1 MESASIAGS
10 ERGCR
15 ILIARSI
22 LLLLLVRGVSFAQ
35 TDDSIA
41 ISEVRSTDRNPPA
54 TGQPAE
60 NPTSQPSEQKPPKYY
75 FRPKAMSASRSDEP
89 ASYARPLSEWG
100 YDPLEPVDWLLFG
113 VEQRT
118 RYEYFDDDYVNDLE
132 RRQPFLMRS
141 RSFLGVQDILDPFRF
156 GVEFQDSRA
165 FNTKYPD
172 STQDVNEND
181 FLQAYAELYFKDAAG
196 QGQPL
201 SFQVGRLAN
210 DYVDRRLRSR
220 NGYRNTTNAFDGF
233 RLRAGDQESLWELEF
248 FAAQPVAIRPRRLDY
263 GDEQRWF
270 YGLVGA
276 WRGWAPA
283 TTLEPYYLILDN
295 DRRGWKQKDIEVHT
309 FGLRAYGDIPKTRFD
324 YDVDAA
330 YQYGRNRG
338 LSHRALAAHTELG
351 YTFNHKWK
359 PRLAAWLNY
368 ATGDRSPNDGVQ
380 QRFNRLFGSSN
391 GHYGSTDFFEWSN
404 TLSPAMELRCEPDSK
419 TLLSCVY
426 RAHWLASKRDSWIR
440 TERIDPEGHSGRFIG
455 HEIDLYARRK
465 VTDLLTIE
473 IGYAHFI
480 PGNFTEQTGE
490 APDSDRL
497 FISTILHF

>member
-1 MESASIAGS
+1 MEAASIDGLA
-10 ERGCR
+10 RGCQVQMTR
-15 ILIARSI
+15 SMLWLLIVHGAA
-22 LLLLLVRGVSFAQ
+22 FAQ
-35 TDDSIA
+35 SDTSADASGDQS
-41 ISEVRSTDRNPPA
+41 SDCNPP
-54 TGQPAE
+54 
-60 NPTSQPSEQKPPKYY
+60 PTSQPAVDATSQPAEQKPPQYY
-75 FRPKAMSASRSDEP
+75 FRPKTISGHRSEEP

-118 RYEYFDDDYVNDLE
+118 RYEYFDDDYTKDLA
-132 RRQPFLMRS
+132 RSQPFLMRS
-141 RSFLGVQDILDPFRF
+141 RSFLGIQDILDPVRF

-165 FNTKYPD
+165 FNTKFPEA
-172 STQDVNEND
+172 TQDVNEND
-181 FLQAYAELYFKDAAG
+181 LLQAYGEMYFKDAAG

-201 SFQVGRLAN
+201 SLQVGRLAN
-210 DYVDRRLRSR
+210 DYMDRRLRTR
-220 NGYRNTTNAFDGF
+220 NGYRNTTSAFDGF

-248 FAAQPVAIRPRRLDY
+248 FAAQPVAIQPRRFDH

-276 WRGWAPA
+276 WRGWAPVA
-283 TTLEPYYLILDN
+283 TIEPYYLILDN
-295 DRRGWKQKDIEVHT
+295 DRRGWNEKDIELHT
-309 FGLRAYGDIPKTRFD
+309 FGMRTYGDIPKTRFD

-330 YQYGRNRG
+330 FQYGRNLG
-338 LSHRALAAHTELG
+338 LSHRAMAAHTELG

-391 GHYGSTDFFEWSN
+391 GHYGSTDYFEWSN
-404 TLSPAMELRCEPDSK
+404 MLSPAMEIRVEPDSK
-419 TLLSCVY
+419 TLLSCLY
-426 RAHWLASKRDSWIR
+426 RTNWLASKRDAWIR
-440 TERIDPEGHSGRFIG
+440 SERIDPEGHSGRFIG
-455 HEIDLYARRK
+455 HEINLYARRK
-465 VTDLLTIE
+465 ITDLLTIE

-480 PGNFTEQTGE
+480 PGNFVEQTGE

-497 FISTILHF
+497 FISTIVHF

>member
-1 MESASIAGS
+1 MEAASIDGPG
-10 ERGCR
+10 RVGR
-15 ILIARSI
+15 LPIACSII
-22 LLLLLVRGVSFAQ
+22 LLLLMRGVALAQ
-35 TDDSIA
+35 SESSDESLPQHNADSNLPVT
-41 ISEVRSTDRNPPA
+41 S
-54 TGQPAE
+54 QPAE
-60 NPTSQPSEQKPPKYY
+60 SSASQPSDQKPPKYNY
-75 FRPKAMSASRSDEP
+75 HPKAMSTSRSEEP
-89 ASYARPLSEWG
+89 ASYARPISEWG

-118 RYEYFDDDYVNDLE
+118 RYDYFDDDYTKDLT
-132 RRQPFLMRS
+132 RSQPFLMRS
-141 RSFLGVQDILDPFRF
+141 RSFLGIQDILDPFRF

-165 FNTKYPD
+165 FNTKFPD

-181 FLQAYAELYFKDAAG
+181 FLQAYAELYFKDATG

-248 FAAQPVAIRPRRLDY
+248 FAAQPVAIRPRRFDH
-263 GDEQRWF
+263 GDEQRWL

-276 WRGWAPA
+276 WRGWAPV

-295 DRRGWKQKDIEVHT
+295 DRRGWDQKDIELHT

-330 YQYGRNRG
+330 FQYGRNLG
-338 LSHRALAAHTELG
+338 LSHRALATHTELG
-351 YTFNHKWK
+351 YTFAHKWK

-368 ATGDRSPNDGVQ
+368 ASGDRSPNDGVQ
-380 QRFNRLFGSSN
+380 QQFNRLFGSSN

-404 TLSPAMELRCEPDSK
+404 MLSPAMEIRIEPDSK
-419 TLLSCVY
+419 TQLSCVY
-426 RAHWLASKRDSWIR
+426 RANWLASKRDAWIR
-440 TERIDPEGHSGRFIG
+440 AGRVDPEGHSGRFIG
-455 HEIDLYARRK
+455 HEIDLLARRK
-465 VTDLLTIE
+465 ITNLLTVE

-480 PGNFTEQTGE
+480 PGNFVEQTGE
-490 APDSDRL
+490 APDSDR
-497 FISTILHF
+497 FFVSTVLRF